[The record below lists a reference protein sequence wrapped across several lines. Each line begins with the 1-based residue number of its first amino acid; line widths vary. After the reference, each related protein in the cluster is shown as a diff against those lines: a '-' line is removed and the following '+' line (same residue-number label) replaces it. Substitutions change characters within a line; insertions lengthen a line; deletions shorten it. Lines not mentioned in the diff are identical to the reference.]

1 MSEITMRDAAIKFAN
16 RGHPVI
22 PLHSIDQRGR
32 CTCGRACDSP
42 AKHPR
47 TPNGLKSA
55 SADPAVVARWWR
67 RWRTANIGL
76 LTGES
81 AGLFVL
87 DVDGPEGLES
97 LARLEAHHGSLPAT
111 RWVRTGSGGR
121 HAYFGWPGGV
131 DLGNTC
137 RKLGAG
143 LDTRATNGYVV
154 TVPSVHVTGRS
165 YEWMN
170 HERAA
175 QMPTW
180 LIDLLSPPARTPV
193 AAAAAIRLGRPR
205 GDYGRAA
212 LAGEEAKVRM
222 APVGV
227 RNHSLNVAAYS
238 LGQLVAGGVLNLHE
252 VAGTLLAAGLAA
264 GLGELEAMRTIESG
278 LSAGQQSP
286 RGRTA

>member
-1 MSEITMRDAAIKFAN
+1 MSGTIMFDAAIKLAIG
-16 RGHPVI
+16 GHPVI
-22 PLHSIDQRGR
+22 PLHSIGQGGR

-47 TPNGLKSA
+47 TPNGLKGA
-55 SADPAVVARWWR
+55 SAEPAVVARWWR

-76 LTGES
+76 LTGEW

-121 HAYFGWPGGV
+121 HAYFRWPGGV

-154 TVPSVHVTGRS
+154 TVPSVHVSGRS

-180 LIDLLSPPARTPV
+180 LIDLLTPRAPV
-193 AAAAAIRLGRPR
+193 AVPPVVRLGRSR
-205 GDYGRAA
+205 SDYGRAA

-227 RNHSLNVAAYS
+227 RNHSLNAAAYS
-238 LGQLVAGGVLNLHE
+238 LGQLVAGGVLDLHE
-252 VAGTLLAAGLAA
+252 VAGTLLAAALAA
-264 GLGELEAMRTIESG
+264 GLGEVEAMRTIESG
-278 LSAGQQSP
+278 LAAGQQSP